1 MFQVVVEKNRK
12 WYRIKG
18 KAYNYLTAI
27 SIPGVSGVIN
37 TNNFVLKMGWILLIL
52 LAFAAGFWNI
62 ALAVTDYY
70 NYDKIT
76 NIERVSPSNVTF
88 PAITICNYLRYR
100 KDLYV
105 NGNFVNS
112 TSLTISNDTNPT
124 IKNFI
129 WWSNTNFYLS
139 ELETFLDVRD
149 HIEYFK
155 IPDQLDC
162 LRVNGVTN
170 KSIELFTA
178 NQTEDYLEITM
189 SNSYNES
196 ISSNRYFNNRN
207 VNKFRIFVAD
217 NSLNSFDKLEPYI
230 LERNNRYDFD
240 IAKET
245 VEIKLPEPYNQCK
258 ESLSIKQY
266 HQSNCFDTCLYRE
279 IREKYNCSF
288 LLSLYSFDGFKQ
300 CDNLMTFYKKEF
312 NGVCY
317 KECLLESCYS
327 EKYTSLLRISERSGY
342 TYFRFSFR
350 DFSTLNIVQIP
361 KTDPFTFINN
371 IGGGLGLFMGIA
383 IPNIIEFL
391 QFITEIFLIT
401 FVH

>member
-1 MFQVVVEKNRK
+1 MFQVVDEKNRK

-105 NGNFVNS
+105 NGNLVNS

-129 WWSNTNFYLS
+129 WWSNTKFYLS

-155 IPDQLDC
+155 IPDHLDC
-162 LRVNGVTN
+162 FRFNGVPN
-170 KSIELFTA
+170 KSIEMFIA

-230 LERNNRYDFD
+230 LEN
-240 IAKET
+240 K
-245 VEIKLPEPYNQCK
+245 KL
-258 ESLSIKQY
+258 
-266 HQSNCFDTCLYRE
+266 
-279 IREKYNCSF
+279 
-288 LLSLYSFDGFKQ
+288 
-300 CDNLMTFYKKEF
+300 
-312 NGVCY
+312 
-317 KECLLESCYS
+317 
-327 EKYTSLLRISERSGY
+327 
-342 TYFRFSFR
+342 
-350 DFSTLNIVQIP
+350 
-361 KTDPFTFINN
+361 
-371 IGGGLGLFMGIA
+371 
-383 IPNIIEFL
+383 
-391 QFITEIFLIT
+391 
-401 FVH
+401 